1 MAIDERR
8 YTTLIPPTHLG
19 CLGYQ
24 NFTILKDERLGQ
36 GAYGSVYRAMYDDL
50 PCAAKVLHPTLVDGE
65 SGKLVKRFER
75 ECEMLSKIKHPNI
88 VLYLGLRTDPES
100 RQPVLLMELL
110 HESLTKM
117 LQHSKNALPYD
128 VQVDISHDIS
138 LAFAYLHSHNIIH
151 RDLSSNN
158 VLISAKRIA
167 KVSDFGLACIADHL
181 DSHSLTE
188 YPGTKHYMPPE
199 ALTDSPTYTELVD
212 IFSLGVIIIQVL
224 TRLLPNPSPKT
235 KILTQ
240 CSQLQSHRRY
250 QVVVPECER
259 RQEHINL
266 IHPPSHPLLTISLQC
281 IKDDPKQRPQA
292 SKLSRK
298 FIELKQ
304 SSKYVESWQSDSDI
318 ARQPESCVCETDRS
332 EHLATQTKKPLQGR
346 EENMSRLCQQLSE
359 QEKLLSANLKEIQ
372 EKQVALT
379 KCAQEIQNLQTE
391 NRNLTALLQWK
402 ESQLLQSNNALQAA
416 KETCRL
422 QIEAKKELTQKCDQ
436 EIARLRETN
445 RIIIDERERESQ
457 EANALLSM
465 KEAQIVDLNK
475 MLRKS
480 EQHMTDHQSSTS
492 NLHQHHQLTSLV
504 QPHQRKQSSSSSSSS
519 VNHETK
525 TSNLDKQCGLKE
537 FPQVILK
544 SHSTA
549 PISMYRGATA
559 IYNSVVY
566 FTCKEKVLSYNIQSQ
581 AWATEPE
588 SPQAI
593 GAFTIIG
600 ELPTMIGGLKDGRVT
615 NEIVSLLDGLWTE
628 TFPRM
633 PTPRIHSSAVVCQN
647 HLIVAGGSL
656 SERLRGDV
664 LSVVEVMDIGRCQS
678 DQAWSA
684 VSSLLHPLAEAS
696 MVVHDEQI
704 FLVGGIDRSGRT
716 LVTQTCVISVLLDTK
731 KQPTPLRNTT
741 SFGTKLKK
749 AFDPTTNSKRDNTS
763 PLWIKIDDSRQ
774 FHSTCVSVGG
784 HLLTIGGCS
793 YSGVGVRCVH
803 CYNHHSRLWE
813 EVGFLRAARWL
824 CCAATLPGNELMVVG
839 GYMTLT
845 NSDTILS
852 DKVEISRI
860 VKQSL
865 KH

>member
-1 MAIDERR
+1 MATGEHR
-8 YTTLIPPTHLG
+8 YTTLIPSTHLG
-19 CLGYQ
+19 SLGYQ

-50 PCAAKVLHPTLVDGE
+50 PCAAKVLHPTFMDGKT
-65 SGKLVKRFER
+65 GKLVKRFER

-110 HESLTKM
+110 DESLTKM
-117 LQHSKNALPYD
+117 LQHSENALPYD
-128 VQVDISHDIS
+128 IQVDIGHDIS
-138 LAFAYLHSHNIIH
+138 LALAYLHSHNIIH

-167 KVSDFGLACIADHL
+167 KVSDFGMACIADHL
-181 DSHSLTE
+181 DSHKLTE
-188 YPGTKHYMPPE
+188 YPGTKYYMPPE
-199 ALTDSPTYTELVD
+199 ALTDQPTYTKLVD

-235 KILTQ
+235 KILTH
-240 CSQLQSHRRY
+240 CSQLQSNGRY

-281 IKDDPKQRPQA
+281 IRDNQKERPQA
-292 SKLSRK
+292 SELSRK

-304 SSKYVESWQSDSDI
+304 SSKYVESRQSDHRHI
-318 ARQPESCVCETDRS
+318 TRPIGSCVCGTDTGD
-332 EHLATQTKKPLQGR
+332 HQGGTPIKKPLQGR
-346 EENMSRLCQQLSE
+346 DDNISRLSQQLSE
-359 QEKLLSANLKEIQ
+359 QEKVLSVNLKEIQ

-379 KCAQEIQNLQTE
+379 KCAQEIQNLQKE
-391 NRNLTALLQWK
+391 NRDLTAVLQWK
-402 ESQLLQSNNALQAA
+402 ESQLQQSNSALQAA

-422 QIEAKKELTQKCDQ
+422 QIEAKKELTQKFNQ

-445 RIIIDERERESQ
+445 RIIIDERERESH
-457 EANALLSM
+457 EKDALLH
-465 KEAQIVDLNK
+465 E
-475 MLRKS
+475 S
-480 EQHMTDHQSSTS
+480 EQRITDLQRSTS
-492 NLHQHHQLTSLV
+492 NPNQYHQLASSA
-504 QPHQRKQSSSSSSSS
+504 QPHQQKQPSSSITAP

-525 TSNLDKQCGLKE
+525 TSNLVEGGLKE
-537 FPQVILK
+537 TPQVILK

-549 PISMYRGATA
+549 PVSMYRGATA
-559 IYNSVVY
+559 THNSVAY

-581 AWATEPE
+581 AWATEPD
-588 SPQAI
+588 SPQAS

-615 NEIVSLLDGLWTE
+615 NEIISLLDGLWTE

-633 PTPRIHSSAVVCQN
+633 PTPRIYSSAVVCQD

-664 LSVVEVMDIGRCQS
+664 LSIVEVMDIGRCQS
-678 DQAWSA
+678 DQAWS
-684 VSSLLHPLAEAS
+684 VVISLAHPIAEAS
-696 MVVHDEQI
+696 VVVHHEQI
-704 FLVGGIDRSGRT
+704 VLVGGIDRSGRT
-716 LVTQTCVISVLLDTK
+716 LVTQTCVISVLLSTK
-731 KQPTPLRNTT
+731 KQPTPLRNTK

-749 AFDPTTNSKRDNTS
+749 ALDPTTNSKRDNTPS
-763 PLWIKIDDSRQ
+763 AWVKLDDSRQ
-774 FHSTCVSVGG
+774 FHSTCISVGG

-793 YSGVGVRCVH
+793 YSGAGTRCVY
-803 CYNHHSRLWE
+803 CYNRHNCLWE
-813 EVGFLRAARWL
+813 EVGFLRTARWL

-839 GYMTLT
+839 GYTTLT
-845 NSDTILS
+845 SSDTVLT
-852 DKVEISRI
+852 DKVEISRL
-860 VKQSL
+860 VQ
-865 KH
+865 